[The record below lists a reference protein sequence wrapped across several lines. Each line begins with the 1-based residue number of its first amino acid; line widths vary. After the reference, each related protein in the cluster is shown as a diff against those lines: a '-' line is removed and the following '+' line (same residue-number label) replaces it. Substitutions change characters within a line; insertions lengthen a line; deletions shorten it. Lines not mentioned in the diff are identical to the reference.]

1 MTDQTRTSIIAGWFR
16 SLRALVPYVAVLTG
30 VTLYLQS
37 LGNAPIKEQTAHADA
52 DTTPSLA
59 FLDHSGE
66 VFRRVAKAVS
76 PGVVYIESK
85 QRDKAGEIYNEEA
98 GSGVLIKIDGF
109 ERPIVVTNLHV
120 VVNAAPRDIDVLLS
134 DGRQLQPKQVWSDR
148 DTDLAALDL
157 GESGL
162 PSVATGD
169 SDLVHVGQWV
179 LAIGSPFGLTQSVTH
194 GIVSATERRQL
205 GLPQSMRIKEFIQT
219 DAAINP
225 GNSGGPLV
233 NLRAQVI
240 GINTAIASR
249 TGGSSGVGF
258 AIPALIVQR
267 VVSDLVKYGQVR
279 RAYLGVEFPVTFN
292 RDEAIK
298 LGLPA
303 ARGAMVASVNNGTP
317 AAVAGLKAGDV
328 ILEFNG
334 KSIEDDNHLINMV
347 SQASAGETVRLK
359 VWRKRQAATVDI
371 KLGDWNTFQNASAT
385 TTVTE

>member
-1 MTDQTRTSIIAGWFR
+1 MTEQTRNNWSTGMNR
-16 SLRALVPYVAVLTG
+16 MLRASFPYLAVLTG
-30 VTLYLQS
+30 LGLYLES
-37 LGNAPIKEQTAHADA
+37 LVNAPIKTTVQADA
-52 DTTPSLA
+52 ESSPSISMLE
-59 FLDHSGE
+59 DSGE
-66 VFRRVAKAVS
+66 IFRRVAKAVS

-85 QRDKAGEIYNEEA
+85 QRDKKGEIYNEEA

-134 DGRQLQPKQVWSDR
+134 DGRELQPKQVWSDR

-162 PSVATGD
+162 PSVQTGD

-258 AIPALIVQR
+258 AIPAQIVQR
-267 VVSDLVKYGQVR
+267 VVGDLVRYGQVR

-292 RDEAIK
+292 REEAIK
-298 LGLPA
+298 LGLTT

-317 AAVAGLKAGDV
+317 AANAGLKAGDV

-334 KSIEDDNHLINMV
+334 KSVEDDSHLINMV

-359 VWRKRQAATVDI
+359 VWRKRQAAVVDI
-371 KLGDWNTFQNASAT
+371 KLGDWNTYQNASAT
-385 TTVTE
+385 TTVE